1 LLNFVK
7 DYKLIFGGKTMP
19 IVTLSSKG
27 QLVIPKE
34 IREALGLKPRQKVFF
49 KIVKDHLVE
58 IAPLPEDP
66 VRHFCGIFKEGTS
79 LTGALFKQREED
91 KQHEEKKLARFLRAS
106 RLSKARR

>member
-1 LLNFVK
+1 
-7 DYKLIFGGKTMP
+7 MP

-34 IREALGLKPRQKVFF
+34 IRDALGIKPRQKVFF

-66 VRHFCGIFKEGTS
+66 IRHFCGIFKEGPS
-79 LTGALFKQREED
+79 LTEALLKKRERI
-91 KQHEEKKLARFLRAS
+91 KKREEKKLARFLRTS
-106 RLSKARR
+106 RISKAGK

>member
-1 LLNFVK
+1 
-7 DYKLIFGGKTMP
+7 MP

-34 IREALGLKPRQKVFF
+34 IREALGVKPGQRVFF

-66 VRHFCGIFKEGTS
+66 VRHFCGIFKEGSS
-79 LTGALFKQREED
+79 LTGALLKEREED
-91 KQHEEKKLARFLRAS
+91 KMREEKKLNRFLRSS
-106 RLSKARR
+106 RVSKAGK

>member
-1 LLNFVK
+1 
-7 DYKLIFGGKTMP
+7 MP

-34 IREALGLKPRQKVFF
+34 IRDALGVKPRQKVFL

-66 VRHFCGIFKEGTS
+66 VKHFCGIFKEGSS
-79 LTGALFKQREED
+79 LVGALLKDRGQD
-91 KQHEEKKLARFLRAS
+91 KKHEEKKLNRFFRAS
-106 RLSKARR
+106 RVFKTGK

>member
-1 LLNFVK
+1 
-7 DYKLIFGGKTMP
+7 MP

-34 IREALGLKPRQKVFF
+34 IREALGVKPGQKVFF

-66 VRHFCGIFKEGTS
+66 IRHFCGIFKEGSS
-79 LTGALFKQREED
+79 LTGALLKEREED
-91 KQHEEKKLARFLRAS
+91 KKREEKRFNRFLRTS
-106 RLSKARR
+106 RISKAGK

>member
-1 LLNFVK
+1 
-7 DYKLIFGGKTMP
+7 MP

-34 IREALGLKPRQKVFF
+34 IREALGVKPGQKVFF

-66 VRHFCGIFKEGTS
+66 IRHFCGIFKEGPS
-79 LTGALFKQREED
+79 LTEVLLKEREED
-91 KQHEEKKLARFLRAS
+91 KKREEKKLNRFFRTS
-106 RLSKARR
+106 RISKAGK